1 MVAKDIFIF
10 TAVFF
15 WSMVLSAQKIS
26 IFPIGQKAQNIHHT
40 GDVWLNELNT
50 PDSVFDTNL
59 TFVTMNAGARLNW
72 HKHPGGQILMVTDG
86 EGYYQER
93 GKARQKMLK
102 GDVIKCMPDVE
113 HWHAATPDREVAYL
127 AFTPMHKGRTVWLET
142 LTDAAYFDDNSPAR
156 NQNSGPEQ
164 DVLEISLK
172 KWSWMSD
179 RKTDSLEMLFDDKA
193 VFVHM
198 GATFNKSQELEVI
211 RSGQIQYKNT
221 EIQQSSVH
229 ITEQTAVV
237 LHKLRLTAI
246 VGGNEVV
253 NPFSVTEVY
262 VRKYS
267 GWSLVSLS
275 FTRLLNP

>member
-1 MVAKDIFIF
+1 
-10 TAVFF
+10 
-15 WSMVLSAQKIS
+15 
-26 IFPIGQKAQNIHHT
+26 
-40 GDVWLNELNT
+40 
-50 PDSVFDTNL
+50 
-59 TFVTMNAGARLNW
+59 
-72 HKHPGGQILMVTDG
+72 
-86 EGYYQER
+86 
-93 GKARQKMLK
+93 
-102 GDVIKCMPDVE
+102 MPDVE